1 VAASRLAHSSN
12 SLASL
17 SRYLP
22 GLACVLEKSYFQSL
36 LRPRYPMKLPVT
48 AACLLLC
55 APTFAQD
62 IRSYVTTNTVPIAT
76 LDATADDYADLAPI
90 GQAIGEARV
99 VMLGEQDH
107 GDGTTFQA
115 KTRLVKYLHERKGFT
130 VLAFESDFYGLT
142 AGWEKLAK
150 QPDSV
155 RHFLQRNV
163 LSHWAHSADCRYLLA
178 QYIPQSFQ
186 TSSPLQVSGF
196 DSQLTY
202 PHSRAHLQQDLDSY
216 LVSKGLV
223 SKFPSR
229 AAYQTF
235 LEAVQALVAKD
246 TKPQAS
252 RPDLRP
258 TLESGFRLLNQALLA
273 AGDSSVWPRVL
284 ASLQAY
290 LDATWDTQEPRDK
303 AMADNLAFLLTQPY
317 KAAKI
322 IVWAA
327 NTHVMKHTDQ
337 ITSKA
342 KYFNRVIWHNMGT
355 SFVQDPR
362 WTKQT
367 YVVGFASYQGTAG
380 RLGTATYPM
389 QVPDKKGLETWVPAR
404 IAYGFLDFT
413 PYNQQFHNPATPF
426 LLKSPFH
433 YTIPARVAPIAWNL
447 VYDGLFFIRDMKA
460 TTKTE

>member
-1 VAASRLAHSSN
+1 LLDNAAS
-12 SLASL
+12 
-17 SRYLP
+17 P
-22 GLACVLEKSYFQSL
+22 PYFL
-36 LRPRYPMKLPVT
+36 MKLLST
-48 AACLLLC
+48 AAGLLLC
-55 APTFAQD
+55 APAFAQD
-62 IRSYVTTNTVPIAT
+62 IRSYVTTNTVPVAT
-76 LDATADDYADLAPI
+76 VDATAADDYADLAPI

-150 QPDSV
+150 QPDSI
-155 RHFLQRNV
+155 RHFLRQNIFPI
-163 LSHWAHSADCRYLLA
+163 WTHSADCRYLFQ

-186 TSSPLQVSGF
+186 TSSPLQVTGF
-196 DSQLTY
+196 DSQLY
-202 PHSRAHLQQDLDSY
+202 LSYSRTHLKQDLDGY
-216 LVSKGLV
+216 LVSQGLA
-223 SKFPSR
+223 SKFPSP
-229 AAYQTF
+229 AAYQAF
-235 LEAVQALVAKD
+235 LAAVQGLVMQQD
-246 TKPQAS
+246 KPEAH
-252 RPDLRP
+252 RPDMRP
-258 TLESGFRLLNQALLA
+258 TLESGFRLISQALLA
-273 AGDSSVWPRVL
+273 AGDTSVWPRVL

-290 LDATWDTQEPRDK
+290 LDTTWDIQEPRDK
-303 AMADNLAFLLTQPY
+303 AMADNLTFLLTHQY
-317 KAAKI
+317 KDAKI

-355 SFVQDPR
+355 HFVQDPR

-367 YVVGFASYQGTAG
+367 YVLGFASYQGTAG
-380 RLGTATYPM
+380 RLGTPTFTVEAPN
-389 QVPDKKGLETWVPAR
+389 KKGLETWVPTST
-404 IAYGFLDFT
+404 AYGFMDFT
-413 PYNQQFHNPATPF
+413 PYNKQFNYPATPF
-426 LLKSPFH
+426 LLKSPMH

-447 VYDGLFFIRDMKA
+447 VYDGLFFIRDMQA